1 MQENVVKISDILNH
15 RYDPYFYRKE
25 FTILDK
31 AIDNSSFSFAPIWKI
46 SDFVVDGLHKK
57 PEYSEERKNVAFI
70 QISNIS
76 ESHIDLTR
84 NLKYLSQNS
93 EKEALSRYT
102 GKNGDVLVTKDGT
115 IGIAARVK
123 DVNIPFSIFVSVA
136 AIRPKKDEIDP
147 YFLEIVINSSI
158 VQRQIKRAQRGA
170 VLQHLLLE
178 EIRNLKIPMME
189 NQEAVITIMDKAY
202 NLKKE
207 KELEAKNLLASIDD
221 FVLDALN
228 IQLLPFKKE
237 KAYTT
242 QISNILGSRFDSDYN
257 QNYYQQLQM
266 TLENVEAAKVM
277 TLHSLT
283 SQQTV
288 DTKNCNFINYVDL
301 GSIDEDTNTINYK
314 RIENQNIPSRA
325 KMHIAKGDFIFSGL
339 AGSIS
344 SIALVD
350 RQLENMVAS
359 TGFYV
364 IKPSDEYNVAYLFAL
379 FKTKFMQNL
388 LVRHASGAVMPSIS
402 NIELK
407 NIKIPFPSKDIQNK
421 VANYVLETIREAK
434 SLQKEANSELERA
447 KQEVEKILL
456 GE

>member
-1 MQENVVKISDILNH
+1 MQENIIKISDILNH

-25 FTILDK
+25 FTMLDK
-31 AIDNSSFSFAPIWKI
+31 AIDNSPFSFAPIWKI

-76 ESHIDLTR
+76 ESYIDFTR

-189 NQEAVITIMDKAY
+189 NQEAVITIMDSAY
-202 NLKKE
+202 QQKKD
-207 KELEAKNLLASIDD
+207 KELQAQNLLASIDD
-221 FVLDALN
+221 FVLDVLSIN
-228 IQLLPFKKE
+228 LPPFKKE
-237 KAYTT
+237 KAYTSK
-242 QISNILGSRFDSDYN
+242 ISNILGSRYNPDYN
-257 QNYYQQLQM
+257 QNYYQQIQIA
-266 TLENVEAAKVM
+266 LENVEVSKVV
-277 TLHSLT
+277 TLYSLT
-283 SQQTV
+283 SQRTV

-314 RIENQNIPSRA
+314 RIENQDIPSRA

-350 RQLENMVAS
+350 KQLENMVAS

-364 IKPSDEYNVAYLFAL
+364 IKSSDEYNVAYLFAL

-388 LVRHASGAVMPSIS
+388 LVRYASGAVMPSIS
-402 NIELK
+402 SVELK
-407 NIKIPFPSKDIQNK
+407 NIKIPLPDKNIQDK
-421 VANYVLETIREAK
+421 IANYILEAIKTAK
-434 SLQKEANSELERA
+434 TLKEEANRELEDA
-447 KQEVEKILL
+447 KQKVEKILL

>member
-1 MQENVVKISDILNH
+1 MQENIIKISEIIGQ
-15 RYDPYFYRKE
+15 RIDPYFYRKE
-25 FTILDK
+25 FTILDE
-31 AIDNSSFSFAPIWKI
+31 AINASPFPFEPVWKI

-57 PEYSEERKNVAFI
+57 PEYSEGHKNVAFI

-76 ESHIDLTR
+76 ENYIDFTK
-84 NLKYLSQNS
+84 NLKYLSQDS
-93 EKEALSRYT
+93 ENEALSRYT
-102 GKNGDVLVTKDGT
+102 GKNGDVLITKDGT

-123 DVNIPFSIFVSVA
+123 DVDIPFSIFVSVA
-136 AIRPKKDEIDP
+136 AIRPKSDIVDS

-158 VQRQIKRAQRGA
+158 VQKQIKRAQRGA

-178 EIRNLKIPMME
+178 EIRNLKIPMIN
-189 NQEAVITIMDKAY
+189 NQEVVIGIMDSAY
-202 NLKKE
+202 QQKKD
-207 KELEAKNLLASIDD
+207 KELKAQNLLASIDN
-221 FVLDALN
+221 FVLDILN
-228 IQLLPFKKE
+228 IQLPPYKKE
-237 KAYTT
+237 KIYTT
-242 QISNILGSRFDSDYN
+242 KISNILGSRFDPDYN
-257 QNYYQQLQM
+257 QEYYRKLQ
-266 TLENVEAAKVM
+266 TSLECIENSKVV

-288 DTKNCNFINYVDL
+288 DTKKCDFVNYVDL
-301 GSIDEDTNTINYK
+301 GSIDDDTNTISYK
-314 RIENQNIPSRA
+314 MVESRDIPSRA

-344 SIALVD
+344 SIALID

-388 LVRHASGAVMPSIS
+388 LVRHASGAVMPSI
-402 NIELK
+402 NNTELK
-407 NIKIPFPSKDIQNK
+407 NIKIPIPSKDVQNK
-421 VANYVLETIREAK
+421 IANYVLETIKTAK
-434 SLQKEANSELERA
+434 ILKEEANRELENA
-447 KQEVEKILL
+447 KQKVEKILL